1 MLRFY
6 RHPASTDQPE
16 EGYYLQTDRP
26 LRPAETAV
34 LTRILGQGTTDIT
47 ELPGLNDSDVVEIGP
62 RLAVETPLSSNAVAI
77 LHAAGLPVS
86 RLERTVR
93 YPLGLH
99 DRQHLIASHLDR
111 MTQEVYGAPPAT
123 FDTGRV
129 PEKVYDVDILGRSED
144 ALTEAN
150 KKLGLGMDAQDI
162 RYYAEMFRRLGRNP
176 TVMEMF
182 QTGNANSEHSRHW
195 FFRGIQVIDGVEMP
209 ESLMDI
215 VKKPWQQNPG
225 NSLIA
230 FHDNA
235 GVMRGGEVALFLP
248 RVPGAPSGFSVRQ
261 VLMHLSATAE
271 THNHPTFIAP
281 FPGAETGA
289 GGRIRDNRAVGR
301 GGLTHAGF
309 AGYCVGNLYGT
320 LGVAGEL
327 IPERRS
333 IRYASAL
340 SILIDGSNGVSDY
353 GNKIGE
359 PLIGGFTRSFGQM
372 VDGQWREFRKPVLYS
387 AGAGA
392 VLDLHYEKRH
402 PAAGMLIVRFGG
414 PAYRIGVGG
423 GAASSMGPSQNT
435 EDLDLQSVQR
445 GDAQYENR
453 ANRVIQACAE
463 LLEDNPIETIHD
475 QGAGGPSNVLT
486 ELMEPLGGV
495 IDIRRITLGDKT
507 MSVTDIWVA
516 EFQEGYGVLI
526 KPGQLSVFENLC
538 KRERVNCEVLGEITG
553 EGNVEVVDSA
563 DGSLPVDL
571 SLKDILSEMP
581 PKRFASQT
589 RRKTLLPL
597 ALPQDAGLREMMQKV
612 MSLPQ
617 VGSKGFLV
625 HKVDRSVTGLV
636 ARQQCCGPSQLPVAD
651 ASVKANSMF
660 GLSGVAVAFGEQP
673 NKMLINAKAGARMAV
688 AEMLTN
694 MASVNISGI
703 GDIRCRANWM
713 WAAKRES
720 EGTELYRA
728 ALAMQDF
735 MIEAGIAIDGGKDS
749 LSMAADIDGEV
760 AISPGQLVIM
770 GYAPVEDVTAV
781 VTPDLTGDGQ
791 LGYID
796 LGKGKN
802 RLGGSALAQAY
813 GQLGDETPN
822 ARSRCVR
829 RAFNAVQQM
838 IAEGLITAYHD
849 RSDGGLITTISEMCL
864 SGMKGATLTLPVGT
878 ELTPYLF
885 NEEAGMVIEYRSEH
899 SGRIHRILREH
910 KTVMQRIGETHDEPR
925 LVIRRGKKQV
935 FSCRLQEIRS
945 WWEETS
951 TKLEARQ
958 ANRQTVR
965 EERIGQLRWSPSPAY
980 ELSFTPRAP
989 AVHYDRRP
997 NVAVIREE
1005 GTNGDREMAAAL
1017 YLGGCEPWDI
1027 AMNDLR
1033 DGRID
1038 SLDRFR
1044 GVVFPG
1050 GFSYADVFGSA
1061 RGWAASIS
1069 ESDRLREMFDR
1080 FYARPDTFSLG
1091 VCNGCQLMTELGW
1104 VPYKGLSVAMQ
1115 PRLLHNTSARFESR
1129 WSTVEIR
1136 KSPSIL
1142 LKDMAGSRLGIWV
1155 AHGEG
1160 RFSFPDPAIA
1170 EKVRTGGL
1178 APIAYARPEG
1188 GATEEYPHN
1197 PNGSPEGYAALTTPD
1212 GRHLAMMPHPER
1224 CVLPWQWAWMPEEL
1238 RRLKAAAWLRMFQN
1252 ARSWCKAH

>member
-1 MLRFY
+1 MLRLY
-6 RHPASTDQPE
+6 RQPAHAGGPQEAFS
-16 EGYYLQTDRP
+16 LHTDRP
-26 LRPAETAV
+26 LHSDERTM
-34 LTRILGQGTTDIT
+34 LTRIIGGRVYD
-47 ELPGLNDSDVVEIGP
+47 LPEYSDNAVVEIGP
-62 RLAVETPLSSNAVAI
+62 RLAVETPFSSNATAI
-77 LHAAGLPVS
+77 LRSIGLPVS
-86 RLERTVR
+86 RVERSMR
-93 YPLGLH
+93 YPLGAY
-99 DRQHLIASHLDR
+99 DRQQLVASHLDR
-111 MTQEVYGAPPAT
+111 MTQEAYDTPPTT
-123 FDTGRV
+123 FGTGRT
-129 PEKVYDVDILGRSED
+129 PEQVYDVDILGRGEE
-144 ALTEAN
+144 ALSEAN
-150 KKLGLGMDAQDI
+150 KRLGLGMDADDI
-162 RYYAEMFRRLGRNP
+162 RYYADMFRRLGRNP
-176 TVMEMF
+176 TVVEMF

-195 FFRGIQVIDGVEMP
+195 FFRGVQVLDGVEMP
-209 ESLMDI
+209 ESLMDV
-215 VKKPWQQNPG
+215 VKKPWQERPG
-225 NSLIA
+225 RSLIA
-230 FHDNA
+230 FRDNA
-235 GVMRGGEVALFLP
+235 GVMRGGMVALFVP
-248 RVPGAPSGFSVRQ
+248 RAPGAPSGFSVKEVQ
-261 VLMHLSATAE
+261 LHLSATAE

-309 AGYCVGNLYGT
+309 AGYCVGNLYSN
-320 LGVAGEL
+320 LGVAGEH

-333 IRYASAL
+333 LRYASPL
-340 SILIDGSNGVSDY
+340 SILIEGSNGVSDY

-392 VLDLHYEKRH
+392 VLDLHYQKRH

-435 EDLDLQSVQR
+435 EALDLQSVQR
-445 GDAQYENR
+445 GDAEYENR
-453 ANRVIQACAE
+453 ANRVIQACCE
-463 LLEDNPIETIHD
+463 LLEGNPIETIHD

-486 ELMEPLGGV
+486 ELMEPLGGTV
-495 IDIRRITLGDKT
+495 DIRRITLGDKT
-507 MSVTDIWVA
+507 MSVADIWVA

-526 KPGQLSVFENLC
+526 TPERLSVFEQLC
-538 KRERVNCEVLGEITG
+538 KRERVNCEVLGEVTG
-553 EGNVEVVDSA
+553 SGTVEVVDST

-589 RRKTLLPL
+589 RKKVLAPL
-597 ALPQDAGLREMMQKV
+597 ALPQNAGLREMMRKV

-636 ARQQCCGPSQLPVAD
+636 ARQQCCGPSQLPVAN

-673 NKMLINAKAGARMAV
+673 NKLLISTKAGARMAV

-694 MASVNISGI
+694 MASVLVTGI
-703 GDIRCRANWM
+703 GDIRCRVNWM

-720 EGTELYRA
+720 EGSELYRA

-735 MIEAGIAIDGGKDS
+735 MCEAGIAIDGGKDS
-749 LSMAADIDGEV
+749 LSMAADIDGQV
-760 AISPGQLVIM
+760 AIAPGQLVIM

-781 VTPDLTGDGQ
+781 VTPDLKGGGH

-813 GQLGDETPN
+813 GQLGDDTPN
-822 ARSRCVR
+822 ARSRCVK
-829 RAFNAVQQM
+829 RAFNAIQQL

-849 RSDGGLITTISEMCL
+849 RSDGGLITTIAEMCL
-864 SGMKGATLTLPVGT
+864 SGMKGASLTLPAGT
-878 ELTPYLF
+878 ELVPYLF
-885 NEEAGMVIEYRSEH
+885 NEEAGMVIEYRDEH
-899 SGRIHRILREH
+899 SERIRRILREY
-910 KTVMQRIGETHDEPR
+910 KTGMQRIGETHDEPGF
-925 LVIRRGKKQV
+925 LIRRGRKQV
-935 FSCRLQEIRS
+935 FSCQLQEIRS
-945 WWEETS
+945 WWEATS
-951 TKLEARQ
+951 AKLEALQ
-958 ANRQTVR
+958 ANERTVH
-965 EERIGQLRWSPSPAY
+965 EERIGQLQLSTPPAY

-997 NVAVIREE
+997 LVAVIREE

-1017 YLGGCEPWDI
+1017 YLGGCDLWDI
-1027 AMNDLR
+1027 AMSDLR
-1033 DGRID
+1033 EGRVE

-1044 GVVFPG
+1044 GIVFPG

-1061 RGWAASIS
+1061 RGWAAGIT
-1069 ESDRLREMFDR
+1069 ENPTLRELFGR
-1080 FYARPDTFSLG
+1080 FYGRIDTFSLG
-1091 VCNGCQLMTELGW
+1091 VCNGCQLMAELGW
-1104 VPYKGLSVAMQ
+1104 VPYQGLSVASQ
-1115 PRLLHNTSARFESR
+1115 PRLLHNTSERFESR

-1136 KSPSIL
+1136 ESPSIL
-1142 LKDMAGSRLGIWV
+1142 LKDMEGSRLGIWV

-1160 RFSFPDPAIA
+1160 RFSFPDSAIA
-1170 EKVRTGGL
+1170 EQVRSENL

-1188 GATEEYPHN
+1188 GPTEEYPHN
-1197 PNGSPEGYAALTTPD
+1197 PNGSPEGWAALTTPD

-1224 CVLPWQWAWMPEEL
+1224 CVLPWQWPWMPEKF
-1238 RRLKAAAWLRMFQN
+1238 RDLKASPWLRMFQN
-1252 ARSWCKAH
+1252 ARSWCRSH